1 MKIKQTNISK
11 YLQCAHTNLHSD
23 CTPTVDK
30 VKRTR
35 EKLNNVIQRD
45 VKEHGGVLLTSF
57 RREDFLTDKERIQSI
72 MNAIGVYRIPP
83 ISQKQSYLW
92 DHIDLPDFCTRIPNN
107 SEKRDWYDYLG
118 NPHIITTSGGMI
130 TVLLSDEGVEYMNKC
145 AMKVGFRPSP
155 TRKKSEGEI
164 LDEEVEKLIE
174 QFDTYLYED
183 ETDWS
188 IGTKLIQQFW
198 DPKANLQIVQS
209 LWEGSS

>member
-11 YLQCAHTNLHSD
+11 YLQYAHTDLHSD
-23 CTPTVDK
+23 YIPTVDK
-30 VKRTR
+30 VNRTR

-57 RREDFLTDKERIQSI
+57 RREDFLTDKERIESI

-92 DHIDLPDFCTRIPNN
+92 NRIDLPDYN
-107 SEKRDWYDYLG
+107 SEKQEWYDYLG

-145 AMKVGFRPSP
+145 AMKVGFRPGVIS
-155 TRKKSEGEI
+155 
-164 LDEEVEKLIE
+164 V
-174 QFDTYLYED
+174 
-183 ETDWS
+183 
-188 IGTKLIQQFW
+188 
-198 DPKANLQIVQS
+198 
-209 LWEGSS
+209 

>member
-11 YLQCAHTNLHSD
+11 YLQYAHTNLHSD
-23 CTPTVDK
+23 YLPNVDK

-57 RREDFLTDKERIQSI
+57 RREDFLTDKERIESI

-92 DHIDLPDFCTRIPNN
+92 NRIDLPDYN
-107 SEKRDWYDYLG
+107 SEKQEWYDYLG

-155 TRKKSEGEI
+155 TRKNSEVEI
-164 LDEEVEKLIE
+164 LPPNEDDVNKLIE
-174 QFDTYLYED
+174 QFNTYLYED

-209 LWEGSS
+209 LWEGSL

>member
-23 CTPTVDK
+23 YTPNVEK
-30 VKRTR
+30 VSRTR

-45 VKEHGGVLLTSF
+45 VNENGGVLLTSF
-57 RREDFLTDKERIQSI
+57 RGEDFLTDKERIQSI

-83 ISQKQSYLW
+83 ISQKQSYPWNRL
-92 DHIDLPDFCTRIPNN
+92 DLPYYN
-107 SEKRDWYDYLG
+107 SEKEDWYDYLG

-155 TRKKSEGEI
+155 TRKNSEVEI
-164 LDEEVEKLIE
+164 LPPDEEDVKNLIE
-174 QFDTYLYED
+174 QFRTYLNED
-183 ETDWS
+183 DTDWS

-209 LWEGSS
+209 LWEDSL

>member
-11 YLQCAHTNLHSD
+11 YLQYAHTNLHSD
-23 CTPTVDK
+23 YTPNVDK

-57 RREDFLTDKERIQSI
+57 RREDFLTDKERIESI

-92 DHIDLPDFCTRIPNN
+92 NRIDLPDYN
-107 SEKRDWYDYLG
+107 SEKQEWYDYLG

-155 TRKKSEGEI
+155 TRKNSEVEI
-164 LDEEVEKLIE
+164 LPPN
-174 QFDTYLYED
+174 ED

-198 DPKANLQIVQS
+198 DPTEKPDIVKS
-209 LWEGSS
+209 LWED

>member
-1 MKIKQTNISK
+1 MKIKQTTISK
-11 YLQCAHTNLHSD
+11 YLQYAHTNLHSD
-23 CTPTVDK
+23 YTPNVDK

-45 VKEHGGVLLTSF
+45 VKKHSGVLLTTF
-57 RREDFLTDKERIQSI
+57 RDMGADFMTDKERIESI

-92 DHIDLPDFCTRIPNN
+92 NRIDLPDYN
-107 SEKRDWYDYLG
+107 SEKQEWYDYLG

-130 TVLLSDEGVEYMNKC
+130 TVLLSDEGGEYMNKC

-155 TRKKSEGEI
+155 TRKNSEVEI
-164 LDEEVEKLIE
+164 LPPN
-174 QFDTYLYED
+174 ED

-198 DPKANLQIVQS
+198 DPTEKPDIVKS
-209 LWEGSS
+209 LWED

>member
-1 MKIKQTNISK
+1 MKIKETNISE
-11 YLQCAHTNLHSD
+11 YLQYAHTNLHSD
-23 CTPTVDK
+23 YTPNVEK
-30 VKRTR
+30 VNRTR

-57 RREDFLTDKERIQSI
+57 RREDFLTDKERIESI

-92 DHIDLPDFCTRIPNN
+92 NRIDLPDYN
-107 SEKRDWYDYLG
+107 SEKQDWYDYLG
-118 NPHIITTSGGMI
+118 NPDIITTSGGMI

-155 TRKKSEGEI
+155 TRKNSEVEI
-164 LDEEVEKLIE
+164 LPPDEEDVKNLIE
-174 QFDTYLYED
+174 QFNTYLYED

-209 LWEGSS
+209 LWEGSL

>member
-1 MKIKQTNISK
+1 
-11 YLQCAHTNLHSD
+11 
-23 CTPTVDK
+23 
-30 VKRTR
+30 
-35 EKLNNVIQRD
+35 

-57 RREDFLTDKERIQSI
+57 RREDFLTDKERIESI

-92 DHIDLPDFCTRIPNN
+92 NRIDPPDYN
-107 SEKRDWYDYLG
+107 SEKQEWYDYLG

-155 TRKKSEGEI
+155 TRKNSEVEI
-164 LDEEVEKLIE
+164 LPPN
-174 QFDTYLYED
+174 ED

-198 DPKANLQIVQS
+198 DPTEKPDIVKS
-209 LWEGSS
+209 LWED

>member
-1 MKIKQTNISK
+1 MKIKETNISE
-11 YLQCAHTNLHSD
+11 YLQYAHTNLHSD
-23 CTPTVDK
+23 YTPNVEK
-30 VKRTR
+30 VNRTR

-57 RREDFLTDKERIQSI
+57 RREDFLTDKERIESI

-92 DHIDLPDFCTRIPNN
+92 NRIDLPDYN
-107 SEKRDWYDYLG
+107 SEKQDWYDYLG
-118 NPHIITTSGGMI
+118 NPDIITTSGGMI

-155 TRKKSEGEI
+155 TRKNSEVEI
-164 LDEEVEKLIE
+164 LPPDEEDVKNIIE
-174 QFDTYLYED
+174 QFNTYLYED

-209 LWEGSS
+209 LWEGSL

>member
-11 YLQCAHTNLHSD
+11 YLQYAHTNLHSD
-23 CTPTVDK
+23 YIPTVDK

-57 RREDFLTDKERIQSI
+57 RREDFLTDKERIESI

-92 DHIDLPDFCTRIPNN
+92 NRIDLPDYN
-107 SEKRDWYDYLG
+107 SEKQEWYDYLG

-155 TRKKSEGEI
+155 TRKNSEVEI
-164 LDEEVEKLIE
+164 LPPN
-174 QFDTYLYED
+174 ED

-198 DPKANLQIVQS
+198 DPTEKPDIVKS
-209 LWEGSS
+209 LWED

>member
-11 YLQCAHTNLHSD
+11 YLQYAHTNLHSD
-23 CTPTVDK
+23 YLPTVDK

-57 RREDFLTDKERIQSI
+57 RREDFLTDKERIEFI

-92 DHIDLPDFCTRIPNN
+92 NRIDLSDYN
-107 SEKRDWYDYLG
+107 SEKQDWYDYLG

-164 LDEEVEKLIE
+164 LDEEVNKIIE
-174 QFDTYLYED
+174 QFDTFLHED

-198 DPKANLQIVQS
+198 DPKANLQIIQS

>member
-11 YLQCAHTNLHSD
+11 YLQYAHTNLHSD
-23 CTPTVDK
+23 YTPNVDK

-35 EKLNNVIQRD
+35 EKLYNVIQRD

-57 RREDFLTDKERIQSI
+57 RREDFLTDKERIESI

-92 DHIDLPDFCTRIPNN
+92 NRIDLPDYN
-107 SEKRDWYDYLG
+107 SEKQEWYDYLG

-155 TRKKSEGEI
+155 TRKNSEVEI
-164 LDEEVEKLIE
+164 LPPDDEDVKNLIE
-174 QFDTYLYED
+174 QFRTYLHWDD
-183 ETDWS
+183 E
-188 IGTKLIQQFW
+188 
-198 DPKANLQIVQS
+198 V
-209 LWEGSS
+209 LWEQD

>member
-11 YLQCAHTNLHSD
+11 YLQYAHTNLHSD
-23 CTPTVDK
+23 YIPTVDK

-45 VKEHGGVLLTSF
+45 VKEHGGVLLTTF
-57 RREDFLTDKERIQSI
+57 RDMGADFMTDKERIESI

-92 DHIDLPDFCTRIPNN
+92 NRIDLPDYN
-107 SEKRDWYDYLG
+107 SEKQDWYDYLG

-145 AMKVGFRPSP
+145 AMKVGFRAGVIS
-155 TRKKSEGEI
+155 
-164 LDEEVEKLIE
+164 V
-174 QFDTYLYED
+174 
-183 ETDWS
+183 
-188 IGTKLIQQFW
+188 
-198 DPKANLQIVQS
+198 
-209 LWEGSS
+209 

>member
-1 MKIKQTNISK
+1 MKIKQTTISN
-11 YLQCAHTNLHSD
+11 YLQYAHTNLHSD
-23 CTPTVDK
+23 YTPNVDK

-35 EKLNNVIQRD
+35 EKLYNVIQRD
-45 VKEHGGVLLTSF
+45 VKEHDGVLLTLF
-57 RREDFLTDKERIQSI
+57 RREPDFLTHKERIESI

-92 DHIDLPDFCTRIPNN
+92 NRIDLPDYN
-107 SEKRDWYDYLG
+107 SEKQDWYDYLG
-118 NPHIITTSGGMI
+118 NPDIITTSGGMI

-155 TRKKSEGEI
+155 TRQLKKSEIEI
-164 LDEEVEKLIE
+164 LPPNEEDVKNLIE
-174 QFDTYLYED
+174 QFNTYLYED

-198 DPKANLQIVQS
+198 DPKSNLKIVQS
-209 LWEGSS
+209 LWEGSL

>member
-11 YLQCAHTNLHSD
+11 YLQYAHTNLHSD
-23 CTPTVDK
+23 YTPNVEK
-30 VKRTR
+30 VNRTR

-57 RREDFLTDKERIQSI
+57 RREDFLTDKERIESI

-92 DHIDLPDFCTRIPNN
+92 NRIDLPDYN
-107 SEKRDWYDYLG
+107 SEKQEWYDYLG

-155 TRKKSEGEI
+155 TRKNSEVEI
-164 LDEEVEKLIE
+164 LPPN
-174 QFDTYLYED
+174 ED

-209 LWEGSS
+209 LWEGSL

>member
-23 CTPTVDK
+23 YIPAVDK

-45 VKEHGGVLLTSF
+45 VKEHGGVLFTSF
-57 RREDFLTDKERIQSI
+57 RREDFLTDKERIESI
-72 MNAIGVYRIPP
+72 MNAIGVYRIPHP
-83 ISQKQSYLW
+83 SEQRPFLW
-92 DHIDLPDFCTRIPNN
+92 DRIDLLDDD
-107 SEKRDWYDYLG
+107 SEKQDWYDYLG
-118 NPHIITTSGGMI
+118 NPHIITTSGGRI

-155 TRKKSEGEI
+155 TRKNSEVEI
-164 LDEEVEKLIE
+164 LPPNEDDVKNLIE
-174 QFDTYLYED
+174 QFDTFLNED
-183 ETDWS
+183 DTDWS

-198 DPKANLQIVQS
+198 DPKANLKIVQS
-209 LWEGSS
+209 LREGSL

>member
-11 YLQCAHTNLHSD
+11 YLQYAHTNLHSD
-23 CTPTVDK
+23 YTPNVEK
-30 VKRTR
+30 VNRTR

-57 RREDFLTDKERIQSI
+57 RREDFLTDKERIESI

-92 DHIDLPDFCTRIPNN
+92 NRIDLPDYN
-107 SEKRDWYDYLG
+107 SEKQEWYDYLG

-155 TRKKSEGEI
+155 TRKNSEVEI
-164 LDEEVEKLIE
+164 LPPN
-174 QFDTYLYED
+174 ED

-198 DPKANLQIVQS
+198 DPKANLQIIQS
-209 LWEGSS
+209 LWEGSL

>member
-11 YLQCAHTNLHSD
+11 YLQYAHTNLHSD
-23 CTPTVDK
+23 YIPTVDK

-57 RREDFLTDKERIQSI
+57 RREDFLTDKERIESI

-92 DHIDLPDFCTRIPNN
+92 NRIDLPDYN
-107 SEKRDWYDYLG
+107 SEKQEWYDYLG

-145 AMKVGFRPSP
+145 AMKVGFRAGVIS
-155 TRKKSEGEI
+155 
-164 LDEEVEKLIE
+164 V
-174 QFDTYLYED
+174 
-183 ETDWS
+183 
-188 IGTKLIQQFW
+188 
-198 DPKANLQIVQS
+198 
-209 LWEGSS
+209 

>member
-1 MKIKQTNISK
+1 MKIKETNISK
-11 YLQCAHTNLHSD
+11 YLQYAHTNLHSD
-23 CTPTVDK
+23 YTPNVEK
-30 VKRTR
+30 VNRTR

-57 RREDFLTDKERIQSI
+57 RREDFLTDKERIESI

-92 DHIDLPDFCTRIPNN
+92 NRIDLPDYN
-107 SEKRDWYDYLG
+107 SEKQEWYDYLG

-155 TRKKSEGEI
+155 TRKNSEVEI
-164 LDEEVEKLIE
+164 LPPDEEDVKNLIE
-174 QFDTYLYED
+174 QFNTYLYED

-209 LWEGSS
+209 LWEGSL